1 MWFIVYDVAINYDGG
16 VLCTVQVV
24 AMTDP
29 LSVSSTGAVIS
40 GLSGSAWLAFF
51 SGVPPEVV
59 LGAFSGS
66 VIFVTAAQEYPIK
79 RRLLLA
85 LVSFIAGILVSRPA
99 AGIIIAIISKWAS
112 VGPDAVEVK
121 SAYAGAALIMSVVAV
136 KGLMYLYR
144 RSGDPQAALK
154 RGDDNDK
161 L

>member
-1 MWFIVYDVAINYDGG
+1 MWFIVYDIAINYDGS

>member
-1 MWFIVYDVAINYDGG
+1 
-16 VLCTVQVV
+16 VQVV

-29 LSVSSTGAVIS
+29 LSVSGTGAVIS